1 MHAPDAPPRPSPPA
15 RRHLRLSRHPLLLFV
30 LVAAL
35 ALGAAASML
44 WVDVV
49 AQSADALSVKDPAAL
64 LPP

>member
-1 MHAPDAPPRPSPPA
+1 LHRKPDRGQG
-15 RRHLRLSRHPLLLFV
+15 RHPVLLFI

-35 ALGAAASML
+35 ALGAAASLL

-49 AQSADALSVKDPAAL
+49 AQSADALNVKDPATL

>member
-1 MHAPDAPPRPSPPA
+1 MHAPNAPPLPRPH
-15 RRHLRLSRHPLLLFV
+15 RDRHPLLLFV

-35 ALGAAASML
+35 ALGAAASLL

-49 AQSADALSVKDPAAL
+49 AQSADALNLKDPAAL

>member
-1 MHAPDAPPRPSPPA
+1 MHASNAPPRHHKPRPHPN
-15 RRHLRLSRHPLLLFV
+15 RHPLLLFV

-35 ALGAAASML
+35 ALGAAASLL

-49 AQSADALSVKDPAAL
+49 AQSADALNVKDPAAL

>member
-1 MHAPDAPPRPSPPA
+1 MHMSNAPPR
-15 RRHLRLSRHPLLLFV
+15 RTRSRHPLLFFV
-30 LVAAL
+30 LIAAL

-49 AQSADALSVKDPAAL
+49 AQSADALNLKDPAAL

>member
-1 MHAPDAPPRPSPPA
+1 MHPPNAPPLPRKPNSG
-15 RRHLRLSRHPLLLFV
+15 HGRHPVLLFI

-35 ALGAAASML
+35 ALGAAASLL

-49 AQSADALSVKDPAAL
+49 AQSADALNVKDPAAL

>member
-1 MHAPDAPPRPSPPA
+1 MHTPNAPPLHRQPD
-15 RRHLRLSRHPLLLFV
+15 RDRGRHPVLLFI

-35 ALGAAASML
+35 ALGAAASLL

-49 AQSADALSVKDPAAL
+49 AQSADALNVKDPATL

>member
-1 MHAPDAPPRPSPPA
+1 MHAPNAPPRPSHPP
-15 RRHLRLSRHPLLLFV
+15 RSSRHPLLLFV

-35 ALGAAASML
+35 ALGAAASLL

-49 AQSADALSVKDPAAL
+49 AQSADALNVKDPAAL